1 MILYIVILLV
11 GFVGAIVGVLAA
23 THNLN
28 REALDKIMGK
38 VPEGAAH
45 ASAEAPDDV
54 DPLLRAIRD
63 QQKKL
68 DEREAAMKAQ
78 EERIKTAQADL
89 QKLRDELGA
98 LLQQYGQDLDN
109 VDAEA
114 EAQRAEVETLLQKMK
129 PDQAAEIISTKTPE
143 EALALLK
150 LIPEKSRPKVMEK
163 LPPDKAAELI
173 DAMRNAIPATP

>member
-28 REALDKIMGK
+28 REAFDKLMGK
-38 VPEGAAH
+38 VPEGAAQ
-45 ASAEAPDDV
+45 AAESPDDV

-98 LLQQYGQDLDN
+98 LLQQYSQDLDKG
-109 VDAEA
+109 DAES
-114 EAQRAEVETLLQKMK
+114 EAKRAEVQALMEKMK

-173 DAMRNAIPATP
+173 DAMQNAIPAKP